1 MSSANN
7 AIAMIDVKKPRKQM
21 TEEAKVAMAAK
32 RAATL
37 AAKQS
42 AAPVPAPAPAPEEQE
57 AEGED
62 GKKARKPREKMTET
76 AKAAMAA
83 KRAATLA
90 AKKGTVPEPAA
101 PAPAPAAE
109 ELEQEADAKDGKKAR
124 KPREKMTDEAKAA
137 MAAKRALTLAAKK
150 GTAAAPEAEHPSVVA
165 AKTGGAIQPDQVPPA
180 EDGKKARKPREKMTE
195 TAKAAMAAK
204 RAATLAAKNGI
215 APALVPTA
223 APVPEAEA
231 VEPKATTPPAP
242 KGKKAAPGAPKKG
255 KKEATPAEDK
265 PMSAPKAF
273 TLVEVDGSF
282 FMVHNESQKVYRANL
297 DKEGDDRAEMDQ
309 QAGLFKDGEILPI
322 FDEDE

>member
-57 AEGED
+57 AEG
-62 GKKARKPREKMTET
+62 
-76 AKAAMAA
+76 
-83 KRAATLA
+83 
-90 AKKGTVPEPAA
+90 
-101 PAPAPAAE
+101 
-109 ELEQEADAKDGKKAR
+109 
-124 KPREKMTDEAKAA
+124 
-137 MAAKRALTLAAKK
+137 
-150 GTAAAPEAEHPSVVA
+150 
-165 AKTGGAIQPDQVPPA
+165 